1 MKEPKENMIP
11 CLDIRDKNN
20 RRDGLARSAMYEGLY
35 LRTDGDTVVL
45 TNHNRYT
52 FTVGGEKAEVDIDE
66 PLPPEAF
73 REIARKMME

>member
-1 MKEPKENMIP
+1 MKTPKETIFE
-11 CLDIRDKNN
+11 CLDIRDKNT
-20 RRDGLARSAMYEGLY
+20 RRDGLARSAMHEGLY

-52 FTVGGEKAEVDIDE
+52 FVVGKQEPDAVDE

-73 REIARKMME
+73 REMARKMME